1 MGIISFLDFPDHTS
15 QIHLFLYIFVSMH
28 ESHLIYYLEINI
40 TPPLDYKLLRAQPMS
55 YLALKLHLIGRFC
68 YIILQVFVKMNWHV
82 TLGIKMIEAVEMEAI
97 IEGHCVEYSTANE
110 ITYILCFDD
119 LNSPIV
125 QRTKN

>member
-1 MGIISFLDFPDHTS
+1 
-15 QIHLFLYIFVSMH
+15 
-28 ESHLIYYLEINI
+28 
-40 TPPLDYKLLRAQPMS
+40 MS